1 MTGEYGMKRQQAREE
16 AFLMLC
22 ESGFDAERT
31 AAEIYET
38 ATAARGV
45 EEDDFTKACLEGVIA
60 HREEIDSIIEKHAS
74 GWKRSRLS
82 VVTAAVLQLATYEM
96 VYREDIP
103 VNVSLNE
110 AIELS
115 KKYDDEKARAFVN
128 GVLNAISTAAKQ
140 EKRDAE

>member
-1 MTGEYGMKRQQAREE
+1 MKRQQAREE

-22 ESGFDAERT
+22 ESGFDATRT

-38 ATAARGV
+38 AAAARGV
-45 EEDDFTKACLEGVIA
+45 EEDEFTKACVEGVLSN
-60 HREEIDSIIEKHAS
+60 RDEIDAIIEKHSS
-74 GWKRSRLS
+74 GWKRNRLS

-96 VYREDIP
+96 LYRDDIP
-103 VNVSLNE
+103 LNVSLNE

-128 GVLNAISTAAKQ
+128 GVLNAIADEAKQ
-140 EKRDAE
+140 KKQDAE